1 MVDPDKA
8 STEESKTGIEF
19 REKPLNHSSIEF
31 QNESIFDKNSLEVIA
46 EDKNNFQTSIK
57 GSSRTIPEDSME
69 DPGRAS
75 TEESATGI
83 ELHEKPLNHS
93 LIEFQS
99 EAILLMMLP
108 LLWFLAPSSNRTM
121 RKWVTSM
128 NFFFE
133 LHIFFDK

>member
-57 GSSRTIPEDSME
+57 G
-69 DPGRAS
+69 
-75 TEESATGI
+75 
-83 ELHEKPLNHS
+83 
-93 LIEFQS
+93 
-99 EAILLMMLP
+99 
-108 LLWFLAPSSNRTM
+108 
-121 RKWVTSM
+121 
-128 NFFFE
+128 
-133 LHIFFDK
+133 